1 MEALKKLEEVQR
13 MVSFVTSSGFASD
26 DPDSDGF
33 LAHFLLFL
41 VQTSG
46 MLDMEKR
53 CLLISENLSKISP
66 AFLEEARV
74 CITAEDSQQNFTMC
88 PNLQLH
94 PDNKRDIFPLRTNE
108 KDMAMI
114 RLDSM
119 QRANSTLEDFCRSYF
134 MFHGMDV
141 NEQQT
146 LFRFLPVL
154 SFTESYIY
162 QLDSFNEEIL
172 CSLMECSSLEKGPD
186 FVDDKYRDVGNERL
200 SNNIVDAFKTDPL
213 RPLVV
218 LLEHHGL
225 LTDRL
230 RTELNSGN
238 EYWSLERKLCHA
250 LISKNEIPIE
260 DVMRAIHLKSF
271 DYRVLN
277 LLLYQLREQPVNDL
291 HMEFLSISEFL
302 VEVSD
307 DLYDYEDDVVENN
320 FNIMRMFVRLY
331 GASMAPSMLAKC
343 ISEAEEKYEHL
354 LKALDPELSLK
365 YMRRCEEAT
374 EEGGKVSGHKL
385 GTWNMPPVIADEEAY
400 RSLFLELKS
409 NDSARLD

>member
-307 DLYDYEDDVVENN
+307 DL
-320 FNIMRMFVRLY
+320 
-331 GASMAPSMLAKC
+331 
-343 ISEAEEKYEHL
+343 
-354 LKALDPELSLK
+354 
-365 YMRRCEEAT
+365 
-374 EEGGKVSGHKL
+374 
-385 GTWNMPPVIADEEAY
+385 
-400 RSLFLELKS
+400 
-409 NDSARLD
+409 